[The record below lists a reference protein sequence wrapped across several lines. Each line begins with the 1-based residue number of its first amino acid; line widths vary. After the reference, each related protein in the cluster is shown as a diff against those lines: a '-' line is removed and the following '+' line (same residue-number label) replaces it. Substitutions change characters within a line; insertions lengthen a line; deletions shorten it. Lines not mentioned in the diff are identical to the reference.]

1 MNRRSKIHVRWTTD
15 PIVLGYSTSAT
26 FAQAVRDVQAA
37 RDSFRRGAPD
47 YTGSP
52 RTALEYIAGI
62 RRKIG
67 DGTAYA
73 LHLTVAATGETVQPS
88 DLRELLT

>member
-15 PIVLGYSTSAT
+15 PVVLGYSASAT
-26 FAQAVRDVQAA
+26 LVRAA
-37 RDSFRRGAPD
+37 RDGFRSSAPD

-62 RRKIG
+62 RRTIG
-67 DGTAYA
+67 NGTAYA
-73 LHLTVAATGETVQPS
+73 LHLTAARTGQTVQPS
-88 DLRELLT
+88 DLREILA

>member
-15 PIVLGYSTSAT
+15 PVVLGYSASAT
-26 FAQAVRDVQAA
+26 LVQAA
-37 RDSFRRGAPD
+37 RDGFRSAAPD

-62 RRKIG
+62 RRTIG

-73 LHLTVAATGETVQPS
+73 LHLTAARPGQTVQPS
-88 DLRELLT
+88 DLREILA

>member
-15 PIVLGYSTSAT
+15 PVVLGYSASAT
-26 FAQAVRDVQAA
+26 LVQAA
-37 RDSFRRGAPD
+37 RDGFRRAAPD

-52 RTALEYIAGI
+52 RTALEYIASI
-62 RRKIG
+62 RRTIG

-73 LHLTVAATGETVQPS
+73 LHLTAARTGQTVQPI
-88 DLRELLT
+88 DLRALLA

>member
-15 PIVLGYSTSAT
+15 PVALGYGA
-26 FAQAVRDVQAA
+26 FAVIDAA
-37 RDSFRRGAPD
+37 RDGFLSGAPD

-67 DGTAYA
+67 DGAAYA
-73 LHLTVAATGETVQPS
+73 LHLTIAATGETVQPS
-88 DLRELLT
+88 DLRELLA

>member
-15 PIVLGYSTSAT
+15 PVVLGYSASAT
-26 FAQAVRDVQAA
+26 LVQAA
-37 RDSFRRGAPD
+37 RDGFRRAAPD

-62 RRKIG
+62 RRTIG
-67 DGTAYA
+67 DAAYA
-73 LHLTVAATGETVQPS
+73 LHLTAARTGQTVQPS
-88 DLRELLT
+88 DLRELLA

>member
-15 PIVLGYSTSAT
+15 PVVLGYSASAT
-26 FAQAVRDVQAA
+26 LVQAA
-37 RDSFRRGAPD
+37 RDGFRCARPD

-62 RRKIG
+62 RRTIG
-67 DGTAYA
+67 DGAAYA
-73 LHLTVAATGETVQPS
+73 LHLTVARTGQTVQPI
-88 DLRELLT
+88 DLRELLA

>member
-15 PIVLGYSTSAT
+15 PVVLGYSASAT
-26 FAQAVRDVQAA
+26 LVQAA
-37 RDSFRRGAPD
+37 RDGFRCAAPD

-62 RRKIG
+62 RRMIG
-67 DGTAYA
+67 DGAMYA
-73 LHLTVAATGETVQPS
+73 LHLTAARTGQTVQPS
-88 DLRELLT
+88 DLRALLL

>member
-1 MNRRSKIHVRWTTD
+1 MNRRSKIHVRWTTE
-15 PIVLGYSTSAT
+15 PAALGYGAL
-26 FAQAVRDVQAA
+26 AERVAA
-37 RDSFRRGAPD
+37 RDSLRFSPPD

-67 DGTAYA
+67 DGTEYA
-73 LHLTVAATGETVQPS
+73 LYLTVARTGQTVQPS
-88 DLRELLT
+88 DLREVLAL

>member
-15 PIVLGYSTSAT
+15 PAVLGYGVPVICA
-26 FAQAVRDVQAA
+26 AA
-37 RDSFRRGAPD
+37 RDGFRCAAPD

-52 RTALEYIAGI
+52 RTALEYIASI
-62 RRKIG
+62 RRTIG

-73 LHLTVAATGETVQPS
+73 LHLTVARTGQTVQPS
-88 DLRELLT
+88 DLRELLA